1 MILAEVG
8 MKNFKGGRRMSRI
21 RVLVVDDSPF
31 IHKAISRALNSDQYE
46 ICGIAKNGREGVDM
60 YISTIPDVVTMDVTM
75 PVMDGLA
82 SAKEIMAKNPGA
94 KIIMLSAMG
103 DEEILTEA
111 KSLGIR
117 EFLQKP
123 FKSPELI
130 STIQK
135 LCR

>member
-60 YISTIPDVVTMDVTM
+60 YTSTAPDVVTMDVTM
-75 PVMDGLA
+75 PVMSGLA